1 MSRESIELLN
11 GLALI
16 FIIFYLVLF
25 LISLAVAVLNVIA
38 QWRLFE
44 KAGEHG
50 WASLIPMYN
59 YFVMVK
65 IATGNY
71 TLGWVYLAISIAYMF
86 LSAVGSVILELS
98 GSEHSLAYI
107 GIMVMAFLLIVP
119 VYVIAGYTS
128 YMFSK
133 SYGKPTIWNVCMI
146 FLSPILMIIMG
157 FSKNTYYVG
166 PKGIPRNF
174 L

>member
-1 MSRESIELLN
+1 MEIMVVMGFVLIYFVILAVSIT
-11 GLALI
+11 
-16 FIIFYLVLF
+16 
-25 LISLAVAVLNVIA
+25 VAVLNVIA

-71 TLGWVYLAISIAYMF
+71 TLGWVYLAVSLLYSAFSATARVMLERNSGGIAYILVMLIAF
-86 LSAVGSVILELS
+86 AIMIPACVI
-98 GSEHSLAYI
+98 G
-107 GIMVMAFLLIVP
+107 
-119 VYVIAGYTS
+119 GYTS

-133 SYGKPTIWNVCMI
+133 SYGKPTLWNVCMI
-146 FLSPILMIIMG
+146 FLSPILMIVMG
-157 FSKNTYYVG
+157 FDKNTEYVG